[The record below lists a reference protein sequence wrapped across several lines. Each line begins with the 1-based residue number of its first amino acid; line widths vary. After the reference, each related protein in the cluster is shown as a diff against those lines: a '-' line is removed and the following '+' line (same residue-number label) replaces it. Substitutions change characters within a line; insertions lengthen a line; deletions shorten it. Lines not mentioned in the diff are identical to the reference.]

1 MVHSGTSGISL
12 VLKILVFLL
21 HLINLHLTKIQ
32 TQNLPSVQ
40 REVKVIK
47 EISPQNLKTQFWLL
61 CLKDPKVIKSH
72 RGKELTM
79 TLKLSR
85 EL

>member
-32 TQNLPSVQ
+32 THHLPRVK

-47 EISPQNLKTQFWLL
+47 EISPQKLKTQFWLL
-61 CLKDPKVIKSH
+61 SLKDPKVIKSR

-79 TLKLSR
+79 TLK
-85 EL
+85 